1 MGYYQEILK
10 YAFQHTPDV
19 VDPGITLVKTA
30 MAFAGTGTSTISIT
44 GIQSGDLILF
54 IGATDG
60 GANTWADS
68 FTTGVGILAMSGLVD
83 GIAGYFFST
92 GTSFTITGDA
102 EDFEEFGTYH
112 YSVWRSVSPNTPMD
126 TSALSVYG
134 AAAAQPDPPSITT
147 VTDGCVIVAGFM
159 QDDVDSTGATPPTGY
174 TLLNKLHGG
183 TGEPTNYV
191 LYKDQATAGAEDPAA
206 FSGALTSDRHHDFTI
221 ALRPASKPE
230 FTYIYWEATLGSPN
244 TNFYVYCEFDV
255 TNSDRPTSAV
265 AYVTIDGSTP
275 SSSNN
280 ETSAT
285 LSDTSAGSDGST
297 WDSSGVLG
305 FNSSGVSIS
314 DVVKVLIV
322 ATNGKGTTDSVVV
335 SLTVAT
341 IGNNNTEYTY
351 P

>member
-10 YAFQHTPDV
+10 YAFQEPPSAASGIIFVKNHSANAFTDSGTTTITGLQSGDFALALAGEDAGGAPTTP
-19 VDPGITLVKTA
+19 PTA
-30 MAFAGTGTSTISIT
+30 TNIYSANLLHNTTMWYEFATGTSITQNIGNSGDEECSIT
-44 GIQSGDLILF
+44 YLVFRGVSQ
-54 IGATDG
+54 ATPLDVSVTTPT
-60 GANTWADS
+60 NTGNVS
-68 FTTGVGILAMSGLVD
+68 
-83 GIAGYFFST
+83 
-92 GTSFTITGDA
+92 TIT
-102 EDFEEFGTYH
+102 
-112 YSVWRSVSPNTPMD
+112 
-126 TSALSVYG
+126 
-134 AAAAQPDPPSITT
+134 PPSVTT
-147 VTDGCVIVAGFM
+147 VTNGCMIVPVMSLEDENVSGA
-159 QDDVDSTGATPPTGY
+159 VTYDSSY
-174 TLLNKLHGG
+174 TLGIDFYGADGDVTQLM
-183 TGEPTNYV
+183 
-191 LYKDQATAGAEDPAA
+191 LYKLQSTAGAESPSA
-206 FSGALTSDRHHDFTI
+206 FSWNAANVDVVHTTTV

-297 WDSSGVLG
+297 WDSSVAIG
-305 FNSSGVSIS
+305 FNSSGVSTS

-322 ATNGKGTTDSVVV
+322 ATNDQGTTDSVVV